1 MILLIFGICILMVVG
16 GWILG
21 CILDRKTVGDGDICY
36 GISGIGAIVGFFAL
50 VGLIGV
56 GVNVKSLSVIDD
68 RIAMYEEENTRIEQ
82 QVADVVEQY
91 QKYETDIFM
100 GVAPESAVT
109 MVSLYPELKS
119 DSLVQAQIKVYT
131 ENNKTI
137 RDLRDKQIKGNVYRW
152 WLYFGGGNT

>member
-1 MILLIFGICILMVVG
+1 MILLIFGICILMIIG
-16 GWILG
+16 G
-21 CILDRKTVGDGDICY
+21 CILDGKTEVDSDICF
-36 GISGIGAIVGFFAL
+36 GISGVGMVVGFFAL
-50 VGLIGV
+50 LGLIIV

-68 RIAMYEEENTRIEQ
+68 RIVMYEEENARIEQ
-82 QVADVVEQY
+82 QIADVVEQY

-100 GVAPESAVT
+100 EVAPESAVT

-119 DSLVQAQIKVYT
+119 DSLVQAQIEVYT

-152 WLYFGGGNT
+152 WLYFGGGNK

>member
-1 MILLIFGICILMVVG
+1 MILLIFGICILMIIG
-16 GWILG
+16 GF
-21 CILDRKTVGDGDICY
+21 ILDEKTGVDSDICF
-36 GISGIGAIVGFFAL
+36 GISGIGMLVGFFAL
-50 VGLIGV
+50 VGLIIV

-82 QVADVVEQY
+82 QIADVVEQY

-100 GVAPESAVT
+100 EVAPESAVT

-119 DSLVQAQIKVYT
+119 DSLVQAQIEVYT

>member
-16 GWILG
+16 GSILYDKFDTDTYCNLAILG
-21 CILDRKTVGDGDICY
+21 VALGFVSFIAIIAF
-36 GISGIGAIVGFFAL
+36 GI
-50 VGLIGV
+50 
-56 GVNVKSLSVIDD
+56 NVKSLSVIDD
-68 RIAMYEEENTRIEQ
+68 RIAMYEEENDRIEQ

-100 GVAPESAVT
+100 EVAPESAVT

-119 DSLVQAQIKVYT
+119 DSLVQSQIEVYT

-137 RDLRDKQIKGNVYRW
+137 RKLKDKQIKGNVYRW
-152 WLYFGGGNT
+152 WLYFGGGNK

>member
-1 MILLIFGICILMVVG
+1 MILLIFGICILMIVG
-16 GWILG
+16 GF
-21 CILDRKTVGDGDICY
+21 ILDKKTGADSDICF
-36 GISGIGAIVGFFAL
+36 GISGIGMVVGFFAL
-50 VGLIGV
+50 LGLIIV

-68 RIAMYEEENTRIEQ
+68 RIAMYEEENARIEQ

-100 GVAPESAVT
+100 EVAPESAVT

-119 DSLVQAQIKVYT
+119 DSLVQAQIEVYT

-152 WLYFGGGNT
+152 WLYFGGGNK

>member
-1 MILLIFGICILMVVG
+1 MILLIFGICILMIVG
-16 GWILG
+16 GF
-21 CILDRKTVGDGDICY
+21 ILDEKTGVDSDICF
-36 GISGIGAIVGFFAL
+36 GISGIGVVVGFFAL
-50 VGLIGV
+50 LGLIIV

-68 RIAMYEEENTRIEQ
+68 RITMYEEENARIEQ

-100 GVAPESAVT
+100 EVAPESAVT

-119 DSLVQAQIKVYT
+119 DSLVQAQIEVYT

>member
-1 MILLIFGICILMVVG
+1 MILLIFGICILMIVG
-16 GWILG
+16 GF
-21 CILDRKTVGDGDICY
+21 ILDEKTGVDSDLCF
-36 GISGIGAIVGFFAL
+36 GISGIGMIVGFFAL
-50 VGLIGV
+50 VGLIIV

-68 RIAMYEEENTRIEQ
+68 RIVMYEEENARIEQ
-82 QVADVVEQY
+82 QIADVVEQY
-91 QKYETDIFM
+91 QKYETDIFRE
-100 GVAPESAVT
+100 VAPESAVT

-119 DSLVQAQIKVYT
+119 DSLVQAQIEVYT

>member
-1 MILLIFGICILMVVG
+1 MILLIFGICILMIIG
-16 GWILG
+16 G
-21 CILDRKTVGDGDICY
+21 CILDGKTGVDSDICF

-50 VGLIGV
+50 VGLIIV

-68 RIAMYEEENTRIEQ
+68 RIAMYEEENARIEQ

-100 GVAPESAVT
+100 EVAPESSVA

-119 DSLVQAQIKVYT
+119 DSLVQAQIEVYT

>member
-16 GWILG
+16 GSILYDKFDTDAYCYLAILG
-21 CILDRKTVGDGDICY
+21 
-36 GISGIGAIVGFFAL
+36 FAL
-50 VGLIGV
+50 GFVSFIAIITLGIH
-56 GVNVKSLSVIDD
+56 VKSLSVIDD
-68 RIAMYEEENTRIEQ
+68 RIAMYEEENARIER

-91 QKYETDIFM
+91 QQYETDIFRE
-100 GVAPESAVT
+100 VAPESAVT

-119 DSLVQAQIKVYT
+119 DSLVQAQIEVYT

-152 WLYFGGGNT
+152 WLYFGGGNI

>member
-1 MILLIFGICILMVVG
+1 MILLIFGICILMIVG
-16 GWILG
+16 G
-21 CILDRKTVGDGDICY
+21 CILDEKTGVDSDICF
-36 GISGIGAIVGFFAL
+36 GISGIGMVVGFFAL
-50 VGLIGV
+50 LGLIIV

-68 RIAMYEEENTRIEQ
+68 RIVMYEEENTRIEQ
-82 QVADVVEQY
+82 QIADVVEQY
-91 QKYETDIFM
+91 QKYETDIFRE
-100 GVAPESAVT
+100 VAPESAVT

-119 DSLVQAQIKVYT
+119 DSLVQAQIEVYT

>member
-16 GWILG
+16 G
-21 CILDRKTVGDGDICY
+21 CILDRKTEVDSDICF
-36 GISGIGAIVGFFAL
+36 GISGIGMLVGFFIL
-50 VGLIGV
+50 VGLIIV

-68 RIAMYEEENTRIEQ
+68 RIVMYEEENARIEQ
-82 QVADVVEQY
+82 QIADVVEQY
-91 QKYETDIFM
+91 QKYETDIFRE
-100 GVAPESAVT
+100 VAPESAVT

-119 DSLVQAQIKVYT
+119 DSLVQAQIEVYT

>member
-16 GWILG
+16 GSILYDKFDTDTYCNLAIFG
-21 CILDRKTVGDGDICY
+21 VALGFISFIAIILF
-36 GISGIGAIVGFFAL
+36 GIK
-50 VGLIGV
+50 
-56 GVNVKSLSVIDD
+56 VKSFSVIDD
-68 RIAMYEEENTRIEQ
+68 RIAMYEEENARIEQ

-100 GVAPESAVT
+100 EVAPESAVT

-119 DSLVQAQIKVYT
+119 DSLVQAQIEVYT

-137 RDLRDKQIKGNVYRW
+137 RNLRDKQIKGNVYRW

>member
-1 MILLIFGICILMVVG
+1 MILLIFGICILMIVG
-16 GWILG
+16 GF
-21 CILDRKTVGDGDICY
+21 ILDEKTGVDSDICF
-36 GISGIGAIVGFFAL
+36 GISGIGMVVGFFAL
-50 VGLIGV
+50 LGLIIV

-100 GVAPESAVT
+100 EVAPESAVT

-119 DSLVQAQIKVYT
+119 DSLVQAQIEVYT

>member
-1 MILLIFGICILMVVG
+1 MVLLIFGICILMIVG
-16 GWILG
+16 GF
-21 CILDRKTVGDGDICY
+21 ILDKKTGADSDICF
-36 GISGIGAIVGFFAL
+36 GISGIGMVVGFFAL
-50 VGLIGV
+50 VGLIIV

-68 RIAMYEEENTRIEQ
+68 RIVMYEEENARIEQ
-82 QVADVVEQY
+82 QIADVVEQY
-91 QKYETDIFM
+91 QKYETDIFRE
-100 GVAPESAVT
+100 VAPESAVT

-119 DSLVQAQIKVYT
+119 DSLVQAQIEVYT

>member
-1 MILLIFGICILMVVG
+1 MILLIFGICILMIVGGFILYDKLDFDEDVSVGLSVVG
-16 GWILG
+16 LLFG
-21 CILDRKTVGDGDICY
+21 
-36 GISGIGAIVGFFAL
+36 GISLVAIIVLGID
-50 VGLIGV
+50 
-56 GVNVKSLSVIDD
+56 VKSLSVIDD

-82 QVADVVEQY
+82 QVADIVEQY

-100 GVAPESAVT
+100 EVAPESAVT

-119 DSLVQAQIKVYT
+119 DSLVQAQIEVYT

>member
-1 MILLIFGICILMVVG
+1 MILLIFGICILMIIG
-16 GWILG
+16 G
-21 CILDRKTVGDGDICY
+21 CILDRKTDVDSDICF
-36 GISGIGAIVGFFAL
+36 GISGIGMVVGFFAL
-50 VGLIGV
+50 VGLIVV

-68 RIAMYEEENTRIEQ
+68 RIAMYEEENARIEQ
-82 QVADVVEQY
+82 QIADVVEQY

-100 GVAPESAVT
+100 EVAPESAVT

-119 DSLVQAQIKVYT
+119 DSLVQAQIEVYT

-137 RDLRDKQIKGNVYRW
+137 KDLRDQQIKGNVYRW

>member
-1 MILLIFGICILMVVG
+1 MILLIFGICILMIIG
-16 GWILG
+16 G
-21 CILDRKTVGDGDICY
+21 CILDGKTGVDSDICF
-36 GISGIGAIVGFFAL
+36 GISGVGMVVGFFAL
-50 VGLIGV
+50 LGLIIV

-68 RIAMYEEENTRIEQ
+68 RIVMYEEENTRIEQ
-82 QVADVVEQY
+82 QIADVVEQY
-91 QKYETDIFM
+91 QKYETDIFRE
-100 GVAPESAVT
+100 VAPESAVT

-119 DSLVQAQIKVYT
+119 DSLVQAQIEVYT

>member
-1 MILLIFGICILMVVG
+1 MILLIFGICILMIVG
-16 GWILG
+16 G
-21 CILDRKTVGDGDICY
+21 CILDEKTGVDSDICF
-36 GISGIGAIVGFFAL
+36 GISGIGMVVGFFAL
-50 VGLIGV
+50 LGLIIV

-82 QVADVVEQY
+82 QIADVVEQY
-91 QKYETDIFM
+91 QKYETDIFRE
-100 GVAPESAVT
+100 VAPESAVT

-119 DSLVQAQIKVYT
+119 DSLVQAQIEVYT

>member
-16 GWILG
+16 GI
-21 CILDRKTVGDGDICY
+21 ILDRKTKVDSDICF
-36 GISGIGAIVGFFAL
+36 GISGIGMVVGFFAL
-50 VGLIGV
+50 VGLIVV

-68 RIAMYEEENTRIEQ
+68 RIAMYEEENARIEQ
-82 QVADVVEQY
+82 QIADVVEQY
-91 QKYETDIFM
+91 QKYETDIFRE
-100 GVAPESAVT
+100 VAPESAVT

-119 DSLVQAQIKVYT
+119 DSLVQAQIEVYT

>member
-1 MILLIFGICILMVVG
+1 MILLIFGICILMIIG
-16 GWILG
+16 G
-21 CILDRKTVGDGDICY
+21 CILDRETGVDVDICF
-36 GISGIGAIVGFFAL
+36 GISGVGLVVGFFAL
-50 VGLIGV
+50 VGLIIV

-68 RIAMYEEENTRIEQ
+68 RIVMYEEENARIEQ
-82 QVADVVEQY
+82 QIADAVEQY
-91 QKYETDIFM
+91 QKYETDIFRE
-100 GVAPESAVT
+100 VAPESAVT

-119 DSLVQAQIKVYT
+119 DSLVQAQIEVYT

>member
-1 MILLIFGICILMVVG
+1 MILLIFGICILMIVG
-16 GWILG
+16 GF
-21 CILDRKTVGDGDICY
+21 ILDEKTGVDSDICF
-36 GISGIGAIVGFFAL
+36 GISGIGMVVGFFAL
-50 VGLIGV
+50 LGLIIV

-82 QVADVVEQY
+82 QIADVVEQY

-100 GVAPESAVT
+100 EVAPESAVT

-119 DSLVQAQIKVYT
+119 DSLVQAQIEVYT

-137 RDLRDKQIKGNVYRW
+137 IDLRDKQIKGNVYRW